1 MGTVAA
7 ASLRHL
13 TCARHGRPTLPVGS
27 VDVRS
32 VTMRAMGT
40 RRTGLTQRRRAVGLS
55 QDALA
60 ERLGVDRT
68 TVSRWERGAT
78 DPQLALRC
86 RLANVLDITL
96 DDLNGLLAHVRAP
109 EPSHPLSERPSPA
122 PPAYDPPP
130 SSFLFDDQ
138 VLIDDAVS
146 GLRTALSTAKDP
158 VHRRALLRLAATLGM
173 LGVSPELLGR
183 LAERGLV
190 GPVDAELTEALET
203 VTTGYAALAMHVPP
217 TGYVG
222 PVSSHQRRIESLL
235 ARPMSAAHR
244 RRLLHTAGEAA
255 ALVGWFAHSAGR
267 DGDADASYGRAR
279 AFARESDD
287 RLLEA
292 NICGLQAS
300 LHSRIVRGE
309 IAHSPSSARLL
320 DIALAL
326 APSSAHRTR
335 QWLAATRAFEYAAAG
350 DAERFATLSAAAGD
364 EPDGDPPVASG
375 FFTTAAFFASWNA
388 EFVGKYHGLGLLA
401 LDRPIGALRT
411 LTSALQAAEENVSR
425 GTLLAD
431 LTAAHGAGGDLE
443 QACAYAHRLL
453 DIVGETR
460 PRTLQ
465 RLRGARRRFGHVA
478 HPAVDELD
486 DRLREVSA
494 PA

>member
-1 MGTVAA
+1 MAA
-7 ASLRHL
+7 
-13 TCARHGRPTLPVGS
+13 PTLLVVSVG
-27 VDVRS
+27 VRS

-40 RRTGLTQRRRAVGLS
+40 RRTGLAQRRRAVGLS

-60 ERLGVDRT
+60 DRLGVDRT

-86 RLANVLDITL
+86 RLANVLDIAL
-96 DDLNGLLAHVRAP
+96 DDLNGLLAVARAP
-109 EPSHPLSERPSPA
+109 EPSHPPGEQPYPA
-122 PPAYDPPP
+122 PPAHDPQP
-130 SSFLFDDQ
+130 SMFLFDDQ
-138 VLIDDAVS
+138 ALIDDAVN
-146 GLRTALSTAKDP
+146 GLRAALSTAEDP

-173 LGVSPELLGR
+173 LGVAPDLLGR
-183 LAERGLV
+183 LAEQGLA

-217 TGYVG
+217 ADYVD
-222 PVSSHQRRIESLL
+222 PVSSHQRRIEALL
-235 ARPMSAAHR
+235 ARPMRPEYR
-244 RRLLHTAGEAA
+244 RRLLHTAGETA

-267 DGDADASYGRAR
+267 DGDGDAGYERAR

-309 IAHSPSSARLL
+309 LAHSPRSARLL

-326 APSSAHRTR
+326 APASGHRTR

-350 DAERFATLSAAAGD
+350 DAERFTALSAAAAD
-364 EPDGDPPVASG
+364 EPGGDPPAVSG

-401 LDRPIGALRT
+401 LDRPIGALRG
-411 LTSALQAAEENVSR
+411 LTSALLATEENVSR

-431 LTAAHGAGGDLE
+431 LTAAHGAGGDVE

-465 RLRGARRRFGHVA
+465 RLRGARRRFRHAA
-478 HPAVDELD
+478 HPAVDALD
-486 DRLREVSA
+486 DRLREVRVSG
-494 PA
+494 